1 MTPFDFVK
9 SVNKKDGQLELDEG
23 YVPFI
28 VNRAF
33 STFFDTIFYAN
44 EINKYPNLDPK
55 MQYDFYYNAIPK
67 NPKRF
72 APWPKKNNDKYLLVV
87 QEYYDCSI
95 QKAKEIISVLDDEKL
110 TIIEMRLGKGGKDG

>member
-1 MTPFDFVK
+1 MTPFDYVK
-9 SVNKKDGQLELDEG
+9 SINKKDGKLEIDEG
-23 YVPFI
+23 YVQFI
-28 VNRAF
+28 INRSF
-33 STFFDTIFYAN
+33 STYFDTVFYAN
-44 EINKYPNLDPK
+44 EINKYPNLSNQ

-72 APWPKKNNDKYLLVV
+72 APWPKKRNDKYLLIV

>member
-1 MTPFDFVK
+1 MTPFDYVK
-9 SVNKKDGQLELDEG
+9 SINKKDGQLEIDDG
-23 YVPFI
+23 YVQFI
-28 VNRAF
+28 INRSF
-33 STFFDTIFYAN
+33 STYFDTVFYAN
-44 EINKYPNLDPK
+44 EINKYPNLSNQ

-72 APWPKKNNDKYLLVV
+72 APWPKKTSDKYLLIV

-95 QKAKEIISVLDDEKL
+95 QKAKEIVSVLDDEKL